1 MHSQIR
7 HITDNMYRIRPIR
20 KEPRMKNT
28 QSAESPT
35 DLIRRR
41 FSKSFLDILLLQL
54 IKAGPT
60 WGYDIIKK
68 TEMQYQVKLRHSALY
83 PMLKEL
89 ESKGLVTSRREL
101 QKGRA
106 RKVYEITK
114 EGNRHLETYYSFIR
128 QHLPVQP

>member
-1 MHSQIR
+1 
-7 HITDNMYRIRPIR
+7 
-20 KEPRMKNT
+20 MKNT
-28 QSAESPT
+28 QSAENLT
-35 DLIRRR
+35 DQIKRR

-60 WGYDIIKK
+60 WGYEIIKK
-68 TEMQYQVKLRHSALY
+68 TEMQYQVKLRHGALY

-114 EGNRHLETYYSFIR
+114 DGNRHLEAYYNFIR
-128 QHLPVQP
+128 QHLPMQPRSNQKENSQ

>member
-1 MHSQIR
+1 M
-7 HITDNMYRIRPIR
+7 N
-20 KEPRMKNT
+20 NT

-60 WGYDIIKK
+60 WGYEIIKR
-68 TEMQYQVKLRHSALY
+68 TEMQYQVKLRHGALY

-106 RKVYEITK
+106 RKVYEIT
-114 EGNRHLETYYSFIR
+114 EDGDQHLEAYYNFVKQNLPTHPKGSKWR
-128 QHLPVQP
+128 PVQ

>member
-1 MHSQIR
+1 
-7 HITDNMYRIRPIR
+7 
-20 KEPRMKNT
+20 MKNT
-28 QSAESPT
+28 QSAENLT
-35 DLIRRR
+35 DQIKRR

-60 WGYDIIKK
+60 WGYEIIKK
-68 TEMQYQVKLRHSALY
+68 TEIQYQVKLRHGALY

-89 ESKGLVTSRREL
+89 ESKGLVKSRREL

-114 EGNRHLETYYSFIR
+114 DGNQHLEAYYNFIR
-128 QHLPVQP
+128 QHLPMQPQSNQKEDSQ

>member
-1 MHSQIR
+1 
-7 HITDNMYRIRPIR
+7 
-20 KEPRMKNT
+20 MKNT
-28 QSAESPT
+28 QSAEVLT
-35 DLIRRR
+35 DQIKRR

-60 WGYDIIKK
+60 WGYEIIKK
-68 TEMQYQVKLRHSALY
+68 TEMQYQVKLRHGALY

-89 ESKGLVTSRREL
+89 ESRGLVTSRREL

-114 EGNRHLETYYSFIR
+114 DGNRHLEAYCNFVK
-128 QHLPVQP
+128 QHLSIQPQSSQMENSK